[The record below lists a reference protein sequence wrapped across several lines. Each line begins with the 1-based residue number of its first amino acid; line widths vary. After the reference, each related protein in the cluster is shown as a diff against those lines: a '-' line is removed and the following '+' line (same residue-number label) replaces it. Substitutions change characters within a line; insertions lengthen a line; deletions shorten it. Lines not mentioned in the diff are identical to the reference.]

1 MNNKDHIQ
9 KRILDIFIVLIFTI
23 LLVAIVKYFLSDEL
37 KGFYKNFIVYITF
50 FFVSCLFIKYLNLKT
65 LSGYFLIIV
74 FSVAL
79 SLYIVEFFLNNV
91 SGKAKTDIEIRSEAA
106 KVLGL
111 KFDKRSKFQFYNE
124 LKSKG
129 EDVVP
134 SIPPNDYFVN
144 YKKFLDKKKP
154 LAISGVSSKKTIFCN
169 EGGEMITYI
178 SDRYGFRNKNSLWD
192 DEKIQ
197 WVILGDSLVHG
208 ACVNDKD
215 TISERIAFYSKES
228 ILNLGIQGHGPL
240 MELSALKEYAKI
252 KKPKNVIWFYYEG
265 NDLDNIIY
273 EMKNNNLNK
282 YLLND
287 NYTQELSK
295 KQNEMDVGHQKLI
308 DKIYNDKKYDREA
321 KQTNLKHDFLFKAKG
336 ILKLYKIREF
346 VSYFLPR
353 RYALVIKQYS
363 SLDIFKSYKQAIM
376 RASNLTKSWGGNFYF
391 VYYPHASRYH
401 DSKFLIYPLTQKKRL
416 LSMVESLDI
425 KIIDLQ
431 PVFDAEKDIKGLY
444 PLRIFGHPNEKG
456 YDKVGEHIVKKVL
469 NLN

>member
-1 MNNKDHIQ
+1 MSNKINLNFFLNLLI
-9 KRILDIFIVLIFTI
+9 ILTFVILLTTI
-23 LLVAIVKYFLSDEL
+23 LKYFIADEL

-111 KFDKRSKFQFYNE
+111 KFDKRSKFQFYYE

-178 SDRYGFRNKNSLWD
+178 SDRYGFRNKNFLWD

-215 TISERIAFYSKES
+215 TISARIAFYSKEK

-252 KKPKNVIWFYYEG
+252 KKPNNVIWFYYEG

-273 EMKNNNLNK
+273 EMKSNNLNK

-295 KQNEMDVGHQKLI
+295 KQNEMNAEHQKLI
-308 DKIYNDKKYDREA
+308 DKIYNNKMYNRQINQNNSKH
-321 KQTNLKHDFLFKAKG
+321 NLLFKVKG
-336 ILKLYKIREF
+336 VLKLYKIREF

-353 RYALVIKQYS
+353 KYALVIKQYS

-401 DSKFLIYPLTQKKRL
+401 DSKFLTYPLTQKKRL
-416 LSMVESLDI
+416 LSMVESLNI
-425 KIIDLQ
+425 KN
-431 PVFDAEKDIKGLY
+431 Y
-444 PLRIFGHPNEKG
+444 
-456 YDKVGEHIVKKVL
+456 
-469 NLN
+469 

>member
-1 MNNKDHIQ
+1 MSNKINLNFFLNLLI
-9 KRILDIFIVLIFTI
+9 ILTFVILLTTI
-23 LLVAIVKYFLSDEL
+23 LKYFIADEL

-50 FFVSCLFIKYLNLKT
+50 FFASCLFIKYLNLKT
-65 LSGYFLIIV
+65 LSSYFLIIV

-91 SGKAKTDIEIRSEAA
+91 SNKAKTEIEIRSEAA

-134 SIPPNDYFVN
+134 SISPNEYFVN

-154 LAISGVSSKKTIFCN
+154 LAISGVSSKKTILCN
-169 EGGEMITYI
+169 DGGEMITYI
-178 SDRYGFRNKNSLWD
+178 SDRYGFRNKNFLWD

-197 WVILGDSLVHG
+197 WVVLGDSLVHG

-215 TISERIAFYSKES
+215 TISARIAFHSKEK

-240 MELSALKEYAKI
+240 MELSALKEYAKL
-252 KKPKNVIWFYYEG
+252 KKPNNVIWFYYEG

-273 EMKNNNLNK
+273 EMKSNNLNK

-295 KQNEMDVGHQKLI
+295 KQNEMNAQHQKLI
-308 DKIYNDKKYDREA
+308 DIIYNNKMHNRQIN
-321 KQTNLKHDFLFKAKG
+321 QTNSKHNLLFKVKG
-336 ILKLYKIREF
+336 VLKLYKIREF

-353 RYALVIKQYS
+353 KYALVIKQYS
-363 SLDIFKSYKQAIM
+363 SLDIFESYKQAIM

-416 LSMVESLDI
+416 LSMVESLNI

-431 PVFDAEKDIKGLY
+431 PVFDAEKDKKGLY

-456 YDKVGEHIVKKVL
+456 YDIVGEHIVKKVL